1 MAIQNDLNLTTSG
14 IVAADGNGA
23 FTGRTITGTADFID
37 STNGSGVG
45 GNPTLSINT
54 KFEETGMHGW
64 NGSLLQSAAVTAAS
78 DGATITFSVELSGG
92 GDLDVVFSDGY
103 YSWDTSPADT
113 VTLTAG
119 TDTVPVLNYVY
130 FLQSTKVLTAS
141 TAGWPA
147 TEHAPLA
154 TVLCQSAA
162 SFQTDG
168 AYKFHAWTD
177 HVVSNANEGHIND
190 INFWIRKQ
198 PATYESGVNQ
208 TFSITPN
215 GGAPDNVILTT
226 TSGVVLQLHD
236 QTFPAFSG
244 TPDIYVVNDSVTPY
258 TKITDLNAITADS
271 TGASLVGKYYSLV
284 IWGCVSESSSDC
296 KLFCNLPSGSYNN
309 PGNVTADAS
318 RYANFDI
325 PDDFLGT
332 GFLIAQW
339 NLRYQSGAGG
349 TWTSVDEIDLRG
361 LKPAIN
367 PGGGAA
373 FPTEFIDSTFRI
385 LDDGDNSKEIAFQAS
400 GITTATTRTLTVQ
413 DADGTLALTSETGGG
428 TNQTSY
434 ATGDILYAS
443 ASNTLSKLTAG
454 SNTQVL
460 TLAAGVPSWAA
471 PTVGTVTSVSGTTNR
486 VSSTGGAT
494 PVIDI
499 DAAYVGQTSLTTL
512 GTITTGTWNGT
523 DIAVADGGTGRGTA
537 TAYAVLCGG
546 TVATG
551 PHQSIASVG
560 TSGQVLTS
568 NGAGALPTFQAAGI
582 VSPVT
587 VPDGG
592 TGLTTIT
599 DHGIML
605 GSGVGTVTP
614 TAAPGDGQLLVGAA
628 SADPNLLTSW
638 MQQGNNCWFW
648 NLSFTHA
655 AGTLTLA
662 GA

>member
-64 NGSLLQSAAVTAAS
+64 NGSLLESASVSAAS

-103 YSWDTSPADT
+103 YLWDTSPADT
-113 VTLTAG
+113 VSLTPG

-177 HVVSNANEGHIND
+177 HVISSFNEGHIND

-244 TPDIYVVNDSVTPY
+244 TPDVYVVNDSVTPY
-258 TKITDLNAITADS
+258 TKITDLNAITSDS

-284 IWGCVSESSSDC
+284 IWGCVSENSSDC

-400 GITTATTRTLTVQ
+400 GITTATTRTLTVP
-413 DADGTLALTSETGGG
+413 DADGTIPVSFAGDSGSATPTTAGAVTIAGG
-428 TNQTSY
+428 TGITTSS
-434 ATGDILYAS
+434 ATSTVTVSLDTPVSVSNGGTGAS
-443 ASNTLSKLTAG
+443 TLTDGGVLLGSGTGAVTALGQATNGQLVVGSTGADPVLAALTAG
-454 SNTQVL
+454 S
-460 TLAAGVPSWAA
+460 GIS
-471 PTVGTVTSVSGTTNR
+471 VT
-486 VSSTGGAT
+486 
-494 PVIDI
+494 
-499 DAAYVGQTSLTTL
+499 
-512 GTITTGTWNGT
+512 
-523 DIAVADGGTGRGTA
+523 
-537 TAYAVLCGG
+537 
-546 TVATG
+546 
-551 PHQSIASVG
+551 
-560 TSGQVLTS
+560 
-568 NGAGALPTFQAAGI
+568 NGAGSITLD
-582 VSPVT
+582 VT
-587 VPDGG
+587 GG
-592 TGLTTIT
+592 GFTWSEETG
-599 DHGIML
+599 
-605 GSGVGTVTP
+605 
-614 TAAPGDGQLLVGAA
+614 A
-628 SADPNLLTSW
+628 SAAMVSDTGVFANRGTLV
-638 MQQGNNCWFW
+638 
-648 NLSFTHA
+648 
-655 AGTLTLA
+655 TLTLPAVTLGDTFRVINKGA
-662 GA
+662 GFVRIAQNASDQITFGTSATTAGITGYLEATAVGDAIEIIALAANELYVASSVGNWTVN